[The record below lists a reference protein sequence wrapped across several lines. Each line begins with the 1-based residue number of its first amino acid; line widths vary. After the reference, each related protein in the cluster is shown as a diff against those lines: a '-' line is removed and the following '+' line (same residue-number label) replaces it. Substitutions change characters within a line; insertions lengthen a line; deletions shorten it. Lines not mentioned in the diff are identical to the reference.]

1 MPHTIYPLV
10 PSHLAI
16 EAGRLTYLRDY
27 GRRIWVPC
35 PFYVIIGGAEPV
47 MVDTSGSAEVMSDL
61 RFEPVKHVM
70 GFEDALALVG
80 LGPEDITTVI
90 QTHLMYDHCANSK
103 GLPRARFVVQ
113 GKELDF
119 AFDPHPLY
127 AGVYQRQLFEDLPF
141 EIVDGDVELFPGIKL
156 LFTPGHTPGCQSV
169 AVSTSAGVAIITG
182 FCCTRENFAPQKNQA
197 WVTDRIPEVIPPGI
211 HTDMLQAYESAVR
224 VKKLADIIIPMHD
237 PTMAGKEKIPEGR

>member
-1 MPHTIYPLV
+1 MSHTIYPLV
-10 PSHLAI
+10 LSQLAI

-27 GRRIWVPC
+27 GTRIWVPC
-35 PFYVIIGGAEPV
+35 PFYVITGGVEPV
-47 MVDTSGSAEVMSDL
+47 LVDTSGTAELMSDL
-61 RFEPVKHVM
+61 RLEPVKHVM

-103 GLPRARFVVQ
+103 ILPSARFVVQ
-113 GKELDF
+113 KKELDF
-119 AFDPHPLY
+119 AFDPHPMF

-156 LFTPGHTPGCQSV
+156 LFTPGHTPGAQSV

-182 FCCTRENFAPQKNQA
+182 FCCTGENFVPQKSPA

-211 HTDMLQAYESAVR
+211 HTDMLQAYLSFQCMT
-224 VKKLADIIIPMHD
+224 P
-237 PTMAGKEKIPEGR
+237 